1 VNKWIKSFGI
11 VLWDEFK
18 AAAPGILCA
27 AAIRQIMLMVP
38 VDKEIPIKSPLAAFK
53 TNIVYT
59 EKGGEN
65 NA

>member
-1 VNKWIKSFGI
+1 MNKWIKSFGI

-38 VDKEIPIKSPLAAFK
+38 VDPEVPIKSPLVAFK
-53 TNIVYT
+53 QNIVY